1 MSKLF
6 ELRNL
11 CGFDITRPVCDMA
24 AFFDYEP
31 ESAEGS
37 SDILTTDSFTANA
50 EQANKMR
57 AVLSVVYADAEH
69 QVKATLELDNS
80 SFSSTQLCQLEQDNR
95 PTGGELTRCVKLAVV
110 DVFEQ
115 ATGAKPAMPWGIL
128 TGVRPGKLAHKLLDA
143 GKTAAELPD
152 YLKQAY
158 LLPQEQGSM
167 LAAIAAKQ
175 KQILS
180 DSTRFQDAGIY
191 IGVPYCPS
199 RCSYCSFP
207 AGIVPQDEES
217 QQNFVNLIE
226 QDVQNVVQLLGMHS
240 LSIKSLYIGGGTPTS
255 LNDKVFAR
263 LLEVVGKYLHFSS
276 VKEFTV
282 EAGRPDC
289 FSKAK
294 LAAME
299 AAGVDRISVN
309 PQTFHDKTLQ
319 LIGRKHTVADF
330 YRAYDE
336 VRQSSIPIVNV
347 DLIIGLPG
355 ENAEEI
361 SFSLKKAVELA
372 PENLTIH
379 TLTLKRS
386 AALFGSKIQLPAEQA
401 AELVEQGRQLAA
413 SAGLEA
419 YYLYRQHYMLGHLAN
434 IGYAKAGTES
444 IYNIQMMEERHP
456 VIGVGPSSSTKL
468 PLADGHHLR
477 RMNMPKNVAV
487 YGNGLGEF
495 CRKREELF
503 R

>member
-1 MSKLF
+1 MSMYFSLQ
-6 ELRNL
+6 NL
-11 CGFDITRPVCDMA
+11 CDLDITRPVCDMA
-24 AFFDYEP
+24 AFFDYELAEDNTIQIAALP
-31 ESAEGS
+31 KLNLGYAKQERSVSAVFG
-37 SDILTTDSFTANA
+37 AG
-50 EQANKMR
+50 EQEFA
-57 AVLSVVYADAEH
+57 
-69 QVKATLELDNS
+69 
-80 SFSSTQLCQLEQDNR
+80 STQPCHSEAGAE
-95 PTGGELTRCVKLAVV
+95 PTSGEITRCIKLAVV

-115 ATGAKPAMPWGIL
+115 AMGERPALPWGVL

-143 GKTAAELPD
+143 GIKAEALPN
-152 YLKQAY
+152 YLQQAY
-158 LLPQEQGSM
+158 LLPRQQGN
-167 LAAIAAKQ
+167 LLTNIAVKQ
-175 KQILS
+175 KRILP
-180 DSTRFQDAGIY
+180 DSSRFTDAGIY

-207 AGIVPQDEES
+207 AGIVPADEES

-240 LSIKSLYIGGGTPTS
+240 LSIRSLYIGGGTPTS

-263 LLEVVGKYLHFSS
+263 LLEVVRKHLHFPE
-276 VKEFTV
+276 VAEFTV

-319 LIGRKHTVADF
+319 LIGRRHSVADF
-330 YRAYDE
+330 YCAYDE
-336 VRQSSIPIVNV
+336 VRQSSIPVVNM

-355 ENAEEI
+355 ETAEDI
-361 SFSLKKAVELA
+361 ALSLQKAVELA

-386 AALFGSKIQLPAEQA
+386 AALFGSKIQLPAEQG
-401 AELVEQGRQLAA
+401 AELVERGRRLA
-413 SAGLEA
+413 SAIGLEP

-434 IGYAKAGTES
+434 IGYAKPGTES

-487 YGNGLGEF
+487 YASGLNEF

-503 R
+503 KL

>member
-1 MSKLF
+1 MSTYF
-6 ELRNL
+6 SLRNL
-11 CGFDITRPVCDMA
+11 CGFEITRPVCDMA
-24 AFFDYEP
+24 AFFDYELALAP
-31 ESAEGS
+31 EQVDTHLALLTVSYDSEAHLVSAF
-37 SDILTTDSFTANA
+37 LNNTDQSC
-50 EQANKMR
+50 
-57 AVLSVVYADAEH
+57 
-69 QVKATLELDNS
+69 
-80 SFSSTQLCQLEQDNR
+80 SSTQQCQLEQGSE

-110 DVFEQ
+110 DVLAQ
-115 ATGAKPAMPWGIL
+115 ATGEKPAMPWGIL
-128 TGVRPGKLAHKLLDA
+128 TGVRPGKLAHKLLDS
-143 GKTAAELPD
+143 GKAASELSD
-152 YLKQAY
+152 YIQKAY

-167 LAAIAAKQ
+167 LTTIAVKQ
-175 KQILS
+175 KQILP
-180 DSTRFQDAGIY
+180 DSTRFTDAGIY

-263 LLEVVGKYLHFSS
+263 LLEVVGQYLHFPS
-276 VKEFTV
+276 VQEFTV

-309 PQTFHDKTLQ
+309 PQSFHDKTLQ
-319 LIGRKHTVADF
+319 LIGRKHTVDDF
-330 YRAYDE
+330 YRAYAE

-361 SFSLKKAVELA
+361 SYSLKKAVELA

-401 AELVEQGRQLAA
+401 AELVEQGRQLAGA
-413 SAGLEA
+413 IGLEP

-487 YGNGLGEF
+487 YASGLSEF
-495 CRKREELF
+495 CLRREELF

>member
-1 MSKLF
+1 MSMYFSLQ
-6 ELRNL
+6 NL
-11 CGFDITRPVCDMA
+11 CDLDITRPVCDMA
-24 AFFDYEP
+24 AFFDYELAEDNTIQIAALP
-31 ESAEGS
+31 KLNLAYAKQERSVSAVFSAG
-37 SDILTTDSFTANA
+37 
-50 EQANKMR
+50 EQEFA
-57 AVLSVVYADAEH
+57 
-69 QVKATLELDNS
+69 
-80 SFSSTQLCQLEQDNR
+80 STQPCHSEAGAE
-95 PTGGELTRCVKLAVV
+95 PTSGEITRCIKLAVV
-110 DVFEQ
+110 NVFEQ
-115 ATGAKPAMPWGIL
+115 AMGERPALPWGVL

-143 GKTAAELPD
+143 GIKAEALPN
-152 YLKQAY
+152 YLQQTY
-158 LLPQEQGSM
+158 LLPQQHGK
-167 LAAIAAKQ
+167 LLTQIAVKQ

-180 DSTRFQDAGIY
+180 DSSRFTDAGIY

-207 AGIVPQDEES
+207 AGIVPADEES

-226 QDVQNVVQLLGMHS
+226 QDVLNVVQLLSMHS
-240 LSIKSLYIGGGTPTS
+240 LAIRSLYIGGGTPTS
-255 LNDKVFAR
+255 LNDKCFTR
-263 LLEVVGKYLHFSS
+263 LLEVVRKHLRFPQ
-276 VKEFTV
+276 VAEFTV

-289 FSKAK
+289 FSANK

-319 LIGRKHTVADF
+319 LIGRRHTVDAF
-330 YRAYDE
+330 YRAYDQ
-336 VRQSSIPIVNV
+336 VRASTIPVINM

-355 ENAEEI
+355 ETAEDI
-361 SFSLKKAVELA
+361 DFSLHKAVALA

-386 AALFGSKIQLPAEQA
+386 AALFGSSFQLPSEQA
-401 AELVEQGRQLAA
+401 AKLVEQGRALAA
-413 SAGLEA
+413 GVGLEP

-434 IGYAKAGTES
+434 IGYAKPGTES

-487 YGNGLGEF
+487 YASGLNEF
-495 CRKREELF
+495 CCKREELF
-503 R
+503 RL

>member
-1 MSKLF
+1 MTKLF
-6 ELRNL
+6 SLRNL

-24 AFFDYEP
+24 AFFDYELADRVSP
-31 ESAEGS
+31 IEP
-37 SDILTTDSFTANA
+37 IANV
-50 EQANKMR
+50 EQAELTVSYATDNQEISALLRIENKSF
-57 AVLSVVYADAEH
+57 ASVQRCQAESGE
-69 QVKATLELDNS
+69 T
-80 SFSSTQLCQLEQDNR
+80 
-95 PTGGELTRCVKLAVV
+95 PTGGELTRCIKLAVV
-110 DVFEQ
+110 AVLEQ
-115 ATGAKPAMPWGIL
+115 STSSRPAMPWGVL
-128 TGVRPGKLAHKLLDA
+128 TGVRPGKLAHKLLDTGHSA
-143 GKTAAELPD
+143 NALPK
-152 YLKQAY
+152 YLEEAY
-158 LLPQEQGSM
+158 RLPRQQGRLLTD
-167 LAAIAAKQ
+167 IAVKQ
-175 KQILS
+175 KQILP
-180 DSTRFQDAGIY
+180 DRARLQDAGIY

-207 AGIVPQDEES
+207 AGIVPADEES

-226 QDVQNVVQLLGMHS
+226 QDVQNVVQLLSMHS

-255 LNDKVFAR
+255 LNDKVFAH
-263 LLEVVGKYLHFSS
+263 LLEVVGKYLHFPT

-309 PQTFHDKTLQ
+309 PQTFHDKTLR
-319 LIGRKHTVADF
+319 LIGRRHSVDDF
-330 YRAYDE
+330 YRAYEE

-361 SFSLKKAVELA
+361 AFSLKKAVELA

-386 AALFGSKIQLPAEQA
+386 AALFGSRIQLPAEDA
-401 AELVEQGRQLAA
+401 AELVEQGRELAA
-413 SAGLEA
+413 QIGLEP

-434 IGYAKAGTES
+434 IGYAKPGTES
-444 IYNIQMMEERHP
+444 VYNIQMMEERHP

-468 PLADGHHLR
+468 PLADGHHLL

-487 YGNGLGEF
+487 YASGLNEY
-495 CRKREELF
+495 CHKREGLF

>member
-1 MSKLF
+1 MSKYFSLQ
-6 ELRNL
+6 NL
-11 CGFDITRPVCDMA
+11 CDFEITRPVCDMA
-24 AFFDYEP
+24 AFFDYELAP
-31 ESAEGS
+31 NQTVVEGEPAEGALLATIS
-37 SDILTTDSFTANA
+37 IAYDIQEHAV
-50 EQANKMR
+50 QASLV
-57 AVLSVVYADAEH
+57 AGEA
-69 QVKATLELDNS
+69 
-80 SFSSTQLCQLEQDNR
+80 SFSAIANCQLEQSSEPG
-95 PTGGELTRCVKLAVV
+95 PTSGELTRCVKLAVV
-110 DVFEQ
+110 AVLEQ
-115 ATGAKPAMPWGIL
+115 ATGARPSMPWGIL

-143 GKTAAELPD
+143 GLAASTLPH
-152 YLKQAY
+152 YLERAY
-158 LLPQEQGSM
+158 LLPQQQGRM
-167 LAAIAAKQ
+167 LTQIAVRQ

-180 DSTRFQDAGIY
+180 DSTRFTDAGIY

-207 AGIVPQDEES
+207 AGIVPADEES

-226 QDVQNVVQLLGMHS
+226 QDIQNVVQLLGMHS

-255 LNDKVFAR
+255 LSDKAFAR
-263 LLEVVGKYLHFSS
+263 LLQVVDKHLHFPELA
-276 VKEFTV
+276 EFTV

-289 FSKAK
+289 FSSNK

-319 LIGRKHTVADF
+319 LIGRRHSVDDF
-330 YRAYDE
+330 YRAYQE
-336 VRQSSIPIVNV
+336 VRQSSIPVINM

-355 ENAEEI
+355 ETAPDI
-361 SFSLKKAVELA
+361 DYSLHKAVELA

-401 AELVEQGRQLAA
+401 AELVEQGRELAA
-413 SAGLEA
+413 SVGLEP

-434 IGYAKAGTES
+434 IGYAKPGTES

-487 YGNGLGEF
+487 YAGGLNEL
-495 CRKREELF
+495 CHKREELF

>member
-1 MSKLF
+1 MSMYFSLQ
-6 ELRNL
+6 NL
-11 CGFDITRPVCDMA
+11 CGFEITRPVCDMA
-24 AFFDYEP
+24 AFFDYEL
-31 ESAEGS
+31 AVA
-37 SDILTTDSFTANA
+37 SDQEDAHL
-50 EQANKMR
+50 
-57 AVLSVVYADAEH
+57 AVLSITYDREAYLVTASLIDTD
-69 QVKATLELDNS
+69 K
-80 SFSSTQLCQLEQDNR
+80 SFSSAQQCQLEQESE

-110 DVFEQ
+110 DVLSQ
-115 ATGAKPAMPWGIL
+115 ATSEQPVMPWGIL
-128 TGVRPGKLAHKLLDA
+128 TGVRPGKLAHKLLDSGIA
-143 GKTAAELPD
+143 AAELPN
-152 YLKQAY
+152 YLEKAY

-167 LAAIAAKQ
+167 LTNIAVKQ
-175 KQILS
+175 KKILP
-180 DSTRFQDAGIY
+180 DSTRLRDAGIY

-226 QDVQNVVQLLGMHS
+226 QDVQNVVQLLGVHS

-263 LLEVVGKYLHFSS
+263 LLEVVGKYLHFPS
-276 VKEFTV
+276 VQEFTV

-299 AAGVDRISVN
+299 AAGVARISVN

-319 LIGRKHTVADF
+319 LIGRKHTVNDF
-330 YRAYDE
+330 YRAYAE
-336 VRQSSIPIVNV
+336 VRKSSIPIVNV

-361 SFSLKKAVELA
+361 SYSLKKAVELA

-401 AELVEQGRQLAA
+401 AELVEQGRQLA
-413 SAGLEA
+413 SAIGLEP

-487 YGNGLGEF
+487 YASGLNEF
-495 CRKREELF
+495 CHKREELF

>member
-1 MSKLF
+1 MSMYFSLQ
-6 ELRNL
+6 NL
-11 CGFDITRPVCDMA
+11 CDFDITRPVCDMA
-24 AFFDYEP
+24 AFFDYELASDDQHSLLRVSYEIEEHRVTATFYSWLHIWICAQKCDLNNGLEP
-31 ESAEGS
+31 S
-37 SDILTTDSFTANA
+37 S
-50 EQANKMR
+50 
-57 AVLSVVYADAEH
+57 
-69 QVKATLELDNS
+69 
-80 SFSSTQLCQLEQDNR
+80 
-95 PTGGELTRCVKLAVV
+95 GEITRCIKLAVV
-110 DVFEQ
+110 DVFKN
-115 ATGAKPAMPWGIL
+115 ATELYPAMPWGIL

-143 GKTAAELPD
+143 GHSANKLPE
-152 YLKQAY
+152 YLEQAY
-158 LLPQEQGSM
+158 LLPRNQGS
-167 LAAIAAKQ
+167 LLTDIAVKQ
-175 KQILS
+175 KRILP
-180 DSTRFQDAGIY
+180 DSSRFSDAGIY

-226 QDVQNVVQLLGMHS
+226 QDIQNVVQLLGMHS

-255 LNDKVFAR
+255 LSDKAFAR
-263 LLEVVGKYLHFSS
+263 LLEVVGKYLRFPE
-276 VKEFTV
+276 VAEFTV

-289 FSKAK
+289 FSSNK

-319 LIGRKHTVADF
+319 LIGRRHSVDDF
-330 YRAYDE
+330 YRAYEE
-336 VRQSSIPIVNV
+336 VRASTIPVINV

-361 SFSLKKAVELA
+361 SYSLKKAVELA

-401 AELVEQGRQLAA
+401 AELVEQGRELAA
-413 SAGLEA
+413 SVGLEP

-434 IGYAKAGTES
+434 VGYAKPGTES

-487 YGNGLGEF
+487 YASGLDEF